1 MPLTCYECGVVGH
14 TSFECPNK
22 AGFAEDA
29 YQASRPRWCG
39 LCDQRSRHLE
49 LPDGRVK
56 RCQCHPESHLQLR
69 HHRKCP
75 HCHVTVVEWDTAID
89 CEHHIK
95 AGEIKPYVGSRPS
108 APEPDKMSKAAQQ
121 AAESRAARE
130 QADETPRPGDFIGT
144 GQTPREYP
152 A

>member
-1 MPLTCYECGVVGH
+1 MPLSCFECGVVGH
-14 TSFECPNK
+14 GSWDCPNK
-22 AGFAEDA
+22 QGLAEDA

-56 RCQCHPESHLQLR
+56 RCACHPNSHQELK

-75 HCHVTVVEWDTAID
+75 FCHKTVVEWDSAVD
-89 CEHHIK
+89 CEHHIL
-95 AGEIKPYVGSRPS
+95 AGVEHHYVGPPV
-108 APEPDKMSKAAQQ
+108 AVPAPPEPV
-121 AAESRAARE
+121 
-130 QADETPRPGDFIGT
+130 DFIGT
-144 GQTPREYP
+144 GQRPREYP